1 MKIIFFCIET
11 DWLTRGQIVKA
22 CELINDNLGIP
33 YTDMELVVK
42 PYKNVSSTVVAGGSQ
57 IFIRRLLRIL
67 SLRVFYSAYI
77 RYFLK
82 KTKIKSLS
90 NKQLKIHSIRSAN
103 SEDAVKILEET
114 QNPLVFFVYFDE
126 IIKEPILRLCKPLN
140 VHPGFLPEYRG
151 VSPVYWQI
159 LDGKSIAAISIHRM
173 TPGIDEG
180 DIVAEV
186 PFNIVKKKDSFFTE
200 MQNYKQNIIANS
212 LYIAVRRLTK
222 FDESFGITQSN
233 YKGTPKY
240 FPRPTQ

>member
-33 YTDMELVVK
+33 YTNMELVVK
-42 PYKNVSSTVVAGGSQ
+42 PYKNVSSTVGGSVSK
-57 IFIRRLLRIL
+57 IFMRRLLRIL

-77 RYFLK
+77 RYFLN
-82 KTKIKSLS
+82 KTKTEALS
-90 NKQLKIHSIRSAN
+90 NKQLKTHSIKSAN
-103 SEDAVKILEET
+103 SKDSIKILEEA

-126 IIKEPILRLCKPLN
+126 IVKEPILRLCKPLN

-151 VSPVYWQI
+151 VSPVYWQT

-173 TPGIDEG
+173 TQGIDEG
-180 DIVAEV
+180 DIVAEI
-186 PFNIVKKKDSFFTE
+186 PFNIVKKKDSFSTE
-200 MQNYKQNIIANS
+200 MRNYKQNIIANS

-222 FDESFGITQSN
+222 FDANFGISQCN
-233 YKGTPKY
+233 YIGAPKY
-240 FPRPTQ
+240 FPRPTL